1 MTIVKSISTI
11 FLILMEKYIVYV
23 SLWSNLDNS
32 HQTIV
37 RFLKLWKL
45 SNQYPRNLIIKSW
58 WKTVQFVC
66 QFVNDRI
73 LIILVKFQRNF
84 NRKKKWVSLM
94 IVVKQRTKMP
104 SFHRWDSYSIV
115 EKIKEN
121 LINPFELDIEL
132 SRIKKKKC
140 DLSRRFF
147 RKNN

>member
-1 MTIVKSISTI
+1 
-11 FLILMEKYIVYV
+11 
-23 SLWSNLDNS
+23 
-32 HQTIV
+32 
-37 RFLKLWKL
+37 
-45 SNQYPRNLIIKSW
+45 
-58 WKTVQFVC
+58 
-66 QFVNDRI
+66 
-73 LIILVKFQRNF
+73 
-84 NRKKKWVSLM
+84 M

-147 RKNN
+147 RKKIIKIRIFEFLKPAEKKKKEFGFYSYFRMVNREKFG